1 MEHTMKKIPSIS
13 SICEKGSDG
22 SDTYDARL
30 YQHILKYSI
39 RRNDKYS
46 ENIPFTVWEL
56 TWWLIN
62 TFDPF
67 RDEFKELSNRNK
79 SRPNKILSK
88 LKGIESKIDDLT
100 KMELIERLEPRR
112 ASRGAMTTNP
122 YKYTESGYIVTWT
135 LESIFPHKKT
145 KAEEEIYNILDSS
158 AKDNPSSYYIF
169 VSTLYEKYQKKGVF
183 GEFVVDRLRTR
194 LTDPQ
199 IQIMN
204 IKELFMN
211 LGILHFADKDK
222 ADLYSRLWS
231 ETMDELDEEVK
242 EHVLQQIKLELEW
255 EMGQQ
260 VKYIRGFEE
269 LRIQLR
275 DRPNILALEG
285 VCQSC
290 GLPSPIQIETMEY
303 LENTKLLPND
313 PILVRCRR
321 CNKDASITVP
331 QL

>member
-1 MEHTMKKIPSIS
+1 MVIIMATMTI
-13 SICEKGSDG
+13 
-22 SDTYDARL
+22 T
-30 YQHILKYSI
+30 
-39 RRNDKYS
+39 
-46 ENIPFTVWEL
+46 
-56 TWWLIN
+56 
-62 TFDPF
+62 
-67 RDEFKELSNRNK
+67 
-79 SRPNKILSK
+79 
-88 LKGIESKIDDLT
+88 
-100 KMELIERLEPRR
+100 
-112 ASRGAMTTNP
+112 
-122 YKYTESGYIVTWT
+122 
-135 LESIFPHKKT
+135 
-145 KAEEEIYNILDSS
+145 
-158 AKDNPSSYYIF
+158 
-169 VSTLYEKYQKKGVF
+169 
-183 GEFVVDRLRTR
+183 RLRTR
-194 LTDPQ
+194 LTDAQ

-242 EHVLQQIKLELEW
+242 EHVLQRIKLELEW

-269 LRIQLR
+269 LRFRLR

-290 GLPSPIQIETMEY
+290 GLPSPIPIEIMEY

-313 PILVRCRR
+313 PMFVRCRR
-321 CNKDASITVP
+321 CNRDAYITVP

>member
-1 MEHTMKKIPSIS
+1 MK
-13 SICEKGSDG
+13 
-22 SDTYDARL
+22 
-30 YQHILKYSI
+30 
-39 RRNDKYS
+39 
-46 ENIPFTVWEL
+46 NI
-56 TWWLIN
+56 
-62 TFDPF
+62 
-67 RDEFKELSNRNK
+67 
-79 SRPNKILSK
+79 
-88 LKGIESKIDDLT
+88 
-100 KMELIERLEPRR
+100 
-112 ASRGAMTTNP
+112 
-122 YKYTESGYIVTWT
+122 
-135 LESIFPHKKT
+135 KK
-145 KAEEEIYNILDSS
+145 N
-158 AKDNPSSYYIF
+158 
-169 VSTLYEKYQKKGVF
+169 GVF
-183 GEFVVDRLRTR
+183 GEFVVNRLRTR

-269 LRIQLR
+269 LRFQLR
-275 DRPNILALEG
+275 DRSNILALEG

-303 LENTKLLPND
+303 LENTKLLTND

-331 QL
+331 QF

>member
-1 MEHTMKKIPSIS
+1 MERTMKKIPSIS

-22 SDTYDARL
+22 FDTYDARL

-39 RRNDKYS
+39 RHNDKYS
-46 ENIPFTVWEL
+46 ENNPFTVWEL

-62 TFDPF
+62 NFDPF

-112 ASRGAMTTNP
+112 ASRGVMNTNP
-122 YKYTESGYIVTWT
+122 YKYTESGYIITWT
-135 LESIFPHKKT
+135 LESIIPKQKS
-145 KAEEEIYNILDSS
+145 KADEELFIISENN
-158 AKDNPSSYYIF
+158 AKDNPSSYDIF
-169 VSTLYEKYQKKGVF
+169 ASTLYEKYQKNGVF

-211 LGILHFADKDK
+211 LGILHFTDKKK
-222 ADLYSRLWS
+222 ADLYSQLWS
-231 ETMDELDEEVK
+231 ETMNELDEETK
-242 EHVLQQIKLELEW
+242 KYVLQHIKLEIEGI
-255 EMGQQ
+255 MGEQ

-269 LRIQLR
+269 LRFQLR
-275 DRPNILALEG
+275 DEPNILVLEG
-285 VCQSC
+285 VCQSR
-290 GLPSPIQIETMEY
+290 GHASPIQIETMKY

-313 PILVRCRR
+313 PIFVRCRR
-321 CNKDASITVP
+321 CNKDAYITVP